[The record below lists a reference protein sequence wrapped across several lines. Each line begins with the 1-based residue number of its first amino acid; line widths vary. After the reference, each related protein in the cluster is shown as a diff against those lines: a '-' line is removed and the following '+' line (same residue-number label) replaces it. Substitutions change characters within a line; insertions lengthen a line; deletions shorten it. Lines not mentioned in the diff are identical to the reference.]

1 MIGTVFGW
9 WVSLF
14 SGDWA
19 ISGTAVGFALGIV
32 VAVLAVLLAGNAIIW
47 PLVGLKT
54 LLTRKPVA
62 AQEPASTDMAS
73 DPA

>member
-19 ISGTAVGFALGIV
+19 ISGTVVGVVLGLVLAV
-32 VAVLAVLLAGNAIIW
+32 VAVLLVGNAIIW
-47 PLVGLKT
+47 PLVGIKT
-54 LLTRKPVA
+54 LLTRKPAETPQVD
-62 AQEPASTDMAS
+62 EPV
-73 DPA
+73 